1 MIISYSPPMGITW
14 ILTHKRPDFFKN
26 TKHLDAKCIP
36 VHANGDPPHPHPPKK
51 KEKKMGGWGERNNTL
66 PPLV

>member
-14 ILTHKRPDFFKN
+14 ILTHKRPDFLQN

-36 VHANGDPPHPHPPKK
+36 VHANGPPPPKK
-51 KEKKMGGWGERNNTL
+51 KKKKRGG
-66 PPLV
+66 